1 MADGDLFDDDDYGAD
16 PFADAGEALERHR
29 PDEGELNG
37 KRRPGRPKGAMNRKT
52 ADFEKFYAAKGFR
65 DPLVAMAQWLTAD
78 PVALQAWF
86 EDHEKVMTTVGKR
99 RYRTMPSLMD
109 IIKEQHA
116 VASVLAPYLHGKKPV
131 ELAIIDERLPTL
143 VIELGTNQ
151 LEEGELIAGR
161 KALSL
166 GSPIAAPSNEIKDLE
181 EGEE

>member
-1 MADGDLFDDDDYGAD
+1 MADGDLFDDNDYGVD

-29 PDEGELNG
+29 PDEGEING

-52 ADFEKFYAAKGFR
+52 KDFERFYQAQGFR
-65 DPLVAMAQWLTAD
+65 DPLAAMAQFLTAD

-86 EDHEKVMTTVGKR
+86 QDHDRAKVAVGKKIM
-99 RYRTMPSLMD
+99 TAMPSLMD

-131 ELAIIDERLPTL
+131 EVAIIDERLPTL
-143 VIELGTNQ
+143 IVDLGTNQ
-151 LEEGELIAGR
+151 LEEGEIIAGR

-166 GSPIAAPSNEIKDLE
+166 GTPIAAPSNEINDLQEDE
-181 EGEE
+181 E

>member
-16 PFADAGEALERHR
+16 PYADAGEALERHR
-29 PDEGELNG
+29 PEEGELNG

-52 ADFEKFYAAKGFR
+52 KDFEKFYQAQGFK

-86 EDHEKVMTTVGKR
+86 QDHDRAVVAVGKKILPA
-99 RYRTMPSLMD
+99 MPSLMD

-131 ELAIIDERLPTL
+131 EVAILDERLPAL
-143 VIELGTNQ
+143 IVDLGTNQ
-151 LEEGELIAGR
+151 LEEAEQIQGR
-161 KALSL
+161 KVLSL
-166 GSPIAAPSNEIKDLE
+166 GHTVDATSNEINDLE
-181 EGEE
+181 GDSE